1 MRQEFEESKTETTLR
16 EENMSTRHRSLR
28 AGVTPLRFSS
38 MLLLSAAA
46 LPLTGVALAQD
57 GAGETEQSV
66 QEEEARQD
74 VVTVTGTR
82 QIIQDSIALKRGS
95 TQIVDGLSA
104 EEIGD
109 IPALSIGEALENIT
123 GVASHRENGG
133 ATEVSVRGLGPY
145 LSSTVVNGRAAT
157 NGSGDRSVNFSQ
169 FPSELI
175 NKLAV
180 FKTQDA
186 SQIEGGVAGQIQ
198 LETLAPLDF
207 GKQRF
212 QFEIKGNYNPDQQN
226 IEDSLAGDLG
236 YRGTISYVD
245 QFELKGLGDVGLSV
259 GFQRSDISQPEAE
272 SRQTGP
278 TSNSRPACLI
288 TDGLAQYTDQTNG
301 GTFTGFSN
309 NPETTD
315 RGDDDCDD
323 FNDRR
328 NPDNLT
334 TRGSDTEG
342 FDTEIDPDT
351 GLAIDAGTPFVFAP
365 SQRHY
370 RQNDTNDTR
379 DAFFGQ
385 LQWQPNDRW
394 DINFDLQ
401 WSERTIE
408 ERRSDLTF
416 NGGRRNDTSLNVAGT
431 STTSLD
437 SLVTDGNGGILR
449 AITDNTIEVQGG
461 DFERVETYIGGG
473 LNVEYDVSDTLTV
486 SADVASSNTERTE
499 RALEFRIQSDI
510 SPVIEYDVR
519 GRDVPVYRLYDEVFD
534 VNDPSNY
541 VDRLRVRIDNDLYR
555 ENTINS
561 ARFDA
566 DFKFDSVI
574 TNLITG
580 VRFAKQDYLELP
592 GGADSGNPLDINAG
606 RFMFEIENDG
616 ELTVN
621 NREVIDDS
629 DDDLYD
635 TPEFATLQDDLVG
648 IIGSTNEACY
658 RPFRE
663 GDAFLDNLRD
673 GDLITNIDDEGNV
686 ISSTSSWATFD
697 ARCVAETSVDSL
709 NNLLGTINAFLT
721 NPDADENSFPQALN
735 PFSAAI
741 PALIEQNTRTVDVE
755 ETTTAFYMMANYETM
770 FGITPVSGNFGA
782 RIIHTDVTATGYR
795 PDITII
801 DEDGSLTA
809 ALGDLVAVSQDHD
822 YTEIL
827 PSANA
832 IFEVADDK
840 ILRFGI
846 FRAMSRPDPADMGFG
861 RTFRFAGTDDDETV
875 STLNELITGVSGDG
889 NPAFDPLM
897 SWNVDVGFEWYPNDD
912 TILAIGGYYKAF
924 QGGFI
929 NTILQE
935 TYDINGESVTL
946 PISLQQTSEDTSEL
960 YGIEITAA
968 HTMTYLPGIWS
979 GLGGKLS
986 YNFVDTDFEFEDS
999 RYGDQFQVQLDG
1011 SIIQTNM
1018 GNISPG
1024 GLPGLSENTIS
1035 AQAFWGIGDLDL
1047 QVNYK
1052 YRDEYFQPFISD
1064 GTRLRFVGDVGVW
1077 EARAS
1082 YNVTDNYR
1090 LIVEAINIGS
1100 EPKEQYAFTPD
1111 DLYEVNDYGPRIFFG
1126 LRGRF

>member
-1 MRQEFEESKTETTLR
+1 MTNFD
-16 EENMSTRHRSLR
+16 RSRR
-28 AGVTPLRFSS
+28 AGSS
-38 MLLLSAAA
+38 PFRLSRLLLLSAAA
-46 LPLTGVALAQD
+46 LPLSNMAIAQD
-57 GAGETEQSV
+57 ETTQTTTDAED
-66 QEEEARQD
+66 ARELD

-82 QIIQDSIALKRGS
+82 QVIQDSIALKRS
-95 TQIVDGLSA
+95 NTQIVDGLSA

-109 IPALSIGEALENIT
+109 IPALSIGEALENVT

-133 ATEVSVRGLGPY
+133 ATEVSIRGLGPY

-198 LETLAPLDF
+198 LETLRPLDF

-212 QFEIKGNYNPDQQN
+212 QAELKGNYNPDQQN
-226 IEDSLAGDLG
+226 IDDSLAGDLG

-245 QFELKGLGDVGLSV
+245 QFEFDGLGELGLSV

-288 TDGLAQYTDQTNG
+288 TNGLAQYTDQTFG

-309 NPETTD
+309 NPETED

-328 NPDNLT
+328 NAENLT

-342 FDTEIDPDT
+342 YDTSIDPNT
-351 GLAIDAGTPFVFAP
+351 GLAIDDGTPFVFAP

-370 RQNDTNDTR
+370 RQNDTRDQR

-385 LQWQPNDRW
+385 LQWQPNNRW
-394 DINFDLQ
+394 DINLDVQ
-401 WSERTIE
+401 WSERSQE
-408 ERRSDLTF
+408 ELRTDLTF

-431 STTSLD
+431 DTTTFD
-437 SLVTDGNGGILR
+437 TLVTNGNGGILR
-449 AITDNTIEVQGG
+449 AITDNSIEVQGG
-461 DFERVETYIGGG
+461 DFARVETYLGGG
-473 LNVEYDVSDTLTV
+473 LNAEYEVNDRLTV
-486 SADVASSNTERTE
+486 SADFAHSNTERTE
-499 RALEFRIQSDI
+499 RAWEFRIQSDI
-510 SPVIEYDVR
+510 SPVIEYDLR
-519 GRDVPVYRLYDEVFD
+519 GRDVPVYRLYDEEFD
-534 VNDPSNY
+534 VNDPTNF
-541 VDRLRVRIDNDLYR
+541 VDRLRVRIDNDVLR

-561 ARFDA
+561 LRFDA
-566 DFKFDSVI
+566 DYEMDGFI
-574 TNLITG
+574 TNIQTG
-580 VRFAKQDYLELP
+580 IRYAEQDYLELP
-592 GGADSGNPLDINAG
+592 GGGDSGDPLDINSG
-606 RFMFEIENDG
+606 RFSFEIENDG

-635 TPEFATLQDDLVG
+635 TAEFATLQDDLVG
-648 IIGSTNEACY
+648 IIAATNTACY
-658 RPFRE
+658 QPFRE
-663 GDAFLDNLRD
+663 GNEFLDNLRD
-673 GDLITNIDDEGNV
+673 GDLVTNIDDDGNV
-686 ISSTSSWATFD
+686 ISSTNSWATFD
-697 ARCVAETSVDSL
+697 ARCVAETSAGSL
-709 NNLLGTINAFLT
+709 NNLLTTINAFLT
-721 NPDADENSFPQALN
+721 NPDAEENSFPEALN
-735 PFSAAI
+735 AFNAGI
-741 PALIEQNTRTVDVE
+741 PGLIEQNTRTIDVT
-755 ETTTAFYMMANYETM
+755 ETTTAFYMMANYATT
-770 FGITPVSGNFGA
+770 FNNIPVSGNFGA
-782 RIIHTDVTATGYR
+782 RLIQTDVTATGYR

-801 DEDGSLTA
+801 DEDGDLTA
-809 ALGDLVAVSQDHD
+809 AFGDLVAVSADHD

-832 IFEVADDK
+832 IFELSEDK
-840 ILRFGI
+840 IVRLGV

-861 RTFRFAGTDDDETV
+861 RTFQFAGADDDEVV
-875 STLNELITGVSGDG
+875 STINELITGVSGNG

-897 SWNVDVGFEWYPNDD
+897 SWNFDAGFEWYPNDD
-912 TILAIGGYYKAF
+912 TILAIGGYYKSF

-929 NTILQE
+929 NTILEE
-935 TYDINGESVTL
+935 TYNINGQSVTL
-946 PISLQQTSEDTSEL
+946 PISLQQTSDDTSEL
-960 YGIEITAA
+960 FGIELTAA
-968 HTMTYLPGIWS
+968 HTMTYLPGIWG

-986 YNFVDTDFEFEDS
+986 YNYVDSDFEFEDS

-1011 SIIQTNM
+1011 SIIQTNI

-1024 GLPGLSENTIS
+1024 GLPGLSENTLS
-1035 AQAFWGIGDLDL
+1035 AQVFWGIGDLDL

-1052 YRDEYFQPFISD
+1052 YRDEYFQPFVSD
-1064 GTRLRFVGDVGVW
+1064 GSRLRFVGDVGVW

-1082 YNVTDNYR
+1082 YNLTDNVR
-1090 LIVEAINIGS
+1090 LSVEAINLGS
-1100 EPKEQYAFTPD
+1100 APKEQFAFTND

-1126 LRGRF
+1126 VRGRF

>member
-1 MRQEFEESKTETTLR
+1 MTNFD
-16 EENMSTRHRSLR
+16 RSRR
-28 AGVTPLRFSS
+28 AGSS
-38 MLLLSAAA
+38 PFRLSRLLLLSAAA
-46 LPLTGVALAQD
+46 LPLSNMAIAQD
-57 GAGETEQSV
+57 ETTQTTTDAED
-66 QEEEARQD
+66 ARELD
-74 VVTVTGTR
+74 VITVTGTR
-82 QIIQDSIALKRGS
+82 QVIQDSIALKRS
-95 TQIVDGLSA
+95 NTQIVDGLSA

-109 IPALSIGEALENIT
+109 IPALSIGEALENVT

-133 ATEVSVRGLGPY
+133 ATEVSIRGLGPY

-198 LETLAPLDF
+198 LETLRPLDF

-212 QFEIKGNYNPDQQN
+212 QAELKGNYNPDQQN
-226 IEDSLAGDLG
+226 IDDSLAGDLG

-245 QFELKGLGDVGLSV
+245 QFEFDGLGELGLSV

-288 TDGLAQYTDQTNG
+288 TNGLAQYTDQTFG

-309 NPETTD
+309 NPETED

-328 NPDNLT
+328 NAENLT

-342 FDTEIDPDT
+342 YDTSIDPNT
-351 GLAIDAGTPFVFAP
+351 GLAIDDGTPFVFAP

-370 RQNDTNDTR
+370 RQNDTRDQR

-385 LQWQPNDRW
+385 LQWQPNNRW
-394 DINFDLQ
+394 DINLDVQ
-401 WSERTIE
+401 WSERSQE
-408 ERRSDLTF
+408 ELRTDLTF

-431 STTSLD
+431 DTTTFD
-437 SLVTDGNGGILR
+437 SLVTNGNGGILR
-449 AITDNTIEVQGG
+449 AITDNSIEVQGG
-461 DFERVETYIGGG
+461 DFARVETYLGGG
-473 LNVEYDVSDTLTV
+473 LNAEYEVNDRLTV
-486 SADVASSNTERTE
+486 SADFAHSNTERTE
-499 RALEFRIQSDI
+499 RAWEFRIQSDI
-510 SPVIEYDVR
+510 SPVIEYDLR
-519 GRDVPVYRLYDEVFD
+519 GRDVPVYRLYDEEFD
-534 VNDPSNY
+534 VNDPTNF
-541 VDRLRVRIDNDLYR
+541 VDRLRVRIDNDVLR

-561 ARFDA
+561 LRFDA
-566 DFKFDSVI
+566 DYEMDGFI
-574 TNLITG
+574 TNIQTG
-580 VRFAKQDYLELP
+580 IRYAEQDYLELP
-592 GGADSGNPLDINAG
+592 GGGDSGDPLDINSG
-606 RFMFEIENDG
+606 RFSFEIENDG

-635 TPEFATLQDDLVG
+635 TAEFATLQDELVG
-648 IIGSTNEACY
+648 IIAATNTACY
-658 RPFRE
+658 QPFRE
-663 GDAFLDNLRD
+663 GNEFLDNLRD
-673 GDLITNIDDEGNV
+673 GDLITNIDDDGNV
-686 ISSTSSWATFD
+686 ISSTNSWATFD
-697 ARCVAETSVDSL
+697 ARCVAETSAGSL
-709 NNLLGTINAFLT
+709 NNLLTTINAFLT
-721 NPDADENSFPQALN
+721 NPDAEENSFPEALN
-735 PFSAAI
+735 AFNAGI
-741 PALIEQNTRTVDVE
+741 PGLIEQNTRTIDVTD
-755 ETTTAFYMMANYETM
+755 TTTAFYMMANYATR
-770 FGITPVSGNFGA
+770 FNNIPVSGNFGA
-782 RIIHTDVTATGYR
+782 RLIQTDVTATGYR

-801 DEDGSLTA
+801 DEDGDLTA
-809 ALGDLVAVSQDHD
+809 AFGDLVAVSADHD

-832 IFEVADDK
+832 IFELSEDK
-840 ILRFGI
+840 IFRLGV

-861 RTFRFAGTDDDETV
+861 RTFQFAGADDDEVV
-875 STLNELITGVSGDG
+875 STINELITGVSGNG

-897 SWNVDVGFEWYPNDD
+897 SWNFDAGFEWYPNDD
-912 TILAIGGYYKAF
+912 TILAIGGYYKSF

-929 NTILQE
+929 NTILEE
-935 TYDINGESVTL
+935 TYNINGQSVTL
-946 PISLQQTSEDTSEL
+946 PISLQQTSDDTSEL
-960 YGIEITAA
+960 FGIELTAA
-968 HTMTYLPGIWS
+968 HTMTYLPGIWG

-986 YNFVDTDFEFEDS
+986 YNYVDSDFEFEDS

-1011 SIIQTNM
+1011 SIIQTNI

-1024 GLPGLSENTIS
+1024 GLPGLSENTLS
-1035 AQAFWGIGDLDL
+1035 AQVFWGIGDLDL

-1052 YRDEYFQPFISD
+1052 YRDEYFQPFVSD
-1064 GTRLRFVGDVGVW
+1064 GSRLRFVGDVGVW

-1082 YNVTDNYR
+1082 YNLTDNVR
-1090 LIVEAINIGS
+1090 LSVEAINLGS
-1100 EPKEQYAFTPD
+1100 APKEQFAFTND

-1126 LRGRF
+1126 VRGRF